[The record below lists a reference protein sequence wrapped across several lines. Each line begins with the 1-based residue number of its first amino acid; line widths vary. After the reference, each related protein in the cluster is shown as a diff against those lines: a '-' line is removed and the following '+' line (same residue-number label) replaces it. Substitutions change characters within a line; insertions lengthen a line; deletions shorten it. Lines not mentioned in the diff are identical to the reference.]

1 MHPRNPNV
9 VGVMTHAC
17 HLGRNP
23 KKWKEKFEAKK
34 AIFQRILFKHLNV
47 SADVVPLENC
57 SEDEDLAREGY
68 CTILP
73 DNETKQPKNLFK
85 ACTNL
90 FERNGD
96 AFGHLAFSAAFGKSK
111 HNPRKG
117 YAVSAKNAKKEKLNK
132 EEQQFLNFFE
142 KTALGDGVEDP
153 VFRDRFQQLRCR
165 NCLGIINSASQT

>member
-96 AFGHLAFSAAFGKSK
+96 AFGHLTFSAAFGKSDHK
-111 HNPRKG
+111 PRKG

-132 EEQQFLNFFE
+132 EEQQFLDFFE

-153 VFRDRFQQLRCR
+153 VFRDRFQQLSCR
-165 NCLGIINSASQT
+165 NCLGIINSATLK